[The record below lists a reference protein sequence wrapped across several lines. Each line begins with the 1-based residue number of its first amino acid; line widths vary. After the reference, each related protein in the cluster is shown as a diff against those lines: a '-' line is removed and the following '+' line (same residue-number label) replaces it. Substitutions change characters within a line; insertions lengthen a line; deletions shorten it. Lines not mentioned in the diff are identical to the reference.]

1 MTNVN
6 RLTKLLVIVRLAAIV
21 RLAEIVQ
28 LPFTLLLS
36 PPRMQQIRHGSW
48 KCVFRTIGH
57 PR

>member
-6 RLTKLLVIVRLAAIV
+6 RLTKLLVIVRLAEIV
-21 RLAEIVQ
+21 R